1 MDILQ
6 ESKDGSKNVFNHV
19 FQPQKKSTAEIL
31 KLNTVWVFISV
42 PG

>member
-6 ESKDGSKNVFNHV
+6 ESKDGSKKTFFNQ

-31 KLNTVWVFISV
+31 NSIQYAVLDLF
-42 PG
+42 P